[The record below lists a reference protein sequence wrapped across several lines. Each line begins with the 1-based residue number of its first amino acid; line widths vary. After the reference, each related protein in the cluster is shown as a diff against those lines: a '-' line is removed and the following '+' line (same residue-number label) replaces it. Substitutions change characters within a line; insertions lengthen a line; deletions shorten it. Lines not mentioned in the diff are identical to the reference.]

1 MHPFLIPGAWLID
14 GTYFPSGKAVQP
26 VTGLIRVRP
35 AEEFPETLRVE
46 GEVRSALDPAARP
59 ACSTY
64 HLDLTGSGTLRF
76 RMDSMPLGTVL
87 FGEGVFDEAGMIVR
101 YTSPERRI
109 IGVETFTA
117 DGGGGLRTSG
127 VLLADGVAATSWLA
141 RLSPVRSGPPAAL

>member
-1 MHPFLIPGAWLID
+1 MHPFLIPGAWLVD
-14 GTYFPSGKAVQP
+14 GTYFPSGKPLQP
-26 VTGLIRVRP
+26 VTGMIRVRP

-46 GEVRSALDPAARP
+46 GEVRSATDPAARP
-59 ACSTY
+59 VRSTY

-109 IGVETFTA
+109 VGVETFTA
-117 DGGGGLRTSG
+117 GANGEVRTSG

-141 RLSPVRSGPPAAL
+141 RLAPMRSGPPSVP